1 MPAIAR
7 AAGLPI
13 FLPEGA
19 YYMLAD
25 ISPLGFADD
34 VECAQWL
41 VREVGVA
48 VVPGSS
54 FYPSGAASGR
64 QRIRFAFP
72 KREATLDEA
81 EDRLRGLTKRAQ
93 SRGEPSGREG

>member
-1 MPAIAR
+1 MLR
-7 AAGLPI
+7 AAGLPL
-13 FLPEGA
+13 FLPQGA

-25 ISPLGFADD
+25 CSPLGFPDG
-34 VECAQWL
+34 VECARWL

-54 FYPSGAASGR
+54 FYPAGSDAGR

-72 KREATLDEA
+72 KRDETLDEA
-81 EDRLRGLTKRAQ
+81 EQRLQGLTERART
-93 SRGEPSGREG
+93 RGDP